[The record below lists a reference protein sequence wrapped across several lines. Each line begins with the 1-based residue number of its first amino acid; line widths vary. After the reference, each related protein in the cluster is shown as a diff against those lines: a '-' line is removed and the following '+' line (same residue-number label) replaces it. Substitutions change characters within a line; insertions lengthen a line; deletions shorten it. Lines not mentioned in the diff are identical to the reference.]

1 MVEEQTKKLPNNQA
15 NIVRNMANTM
25 KANPQQMLNQ
35 IINSNPQAKTM
46 MNMLRA
52 SGQSP
57 KQLFFTMAREKG
69 IDPNSI
75 IEMIR

>member
-1 MVEEQTKKLPNNQA
+1 
-15 NIVRNMANTM
+15 M